1 MRRALLQMAGG
12 ILVLAILAGAWSILS
27 PAELEAVSKVQ
38 VNTSDPQTLSNKTIV
53 SPVLQ
58 GSITSAG
65 DGYSLGGDVTI
76 AAPTITAPSI
86 LSPIISVGATT
97 LSMSLSG
104 QTIGDILY
112 ANSGNSWT
120 RLPDTLDGNVLRA
133 GGLATAPAWGKV
145 RLSGA
150 TTDIDGILQYAN
162 GGTGINSAPQAG
174 QLLIGNGSGF
184 TLGALSNG
192 GGVGINNSAGTIT
205 LSALP
210 MGYLFGCTISNNV
223 TDPTNDFDL
232 AEPCEAVSENSSL
245 LDRRLL
251 LPTAMTKQLDATWAA
266 GTNAGC
272 RISTEALADGVWH
285 VYLFRR
291 SGGLTDVVCSQTLTP
306 SLPDGGTH
314 KRRIFSLVRKS
325 AALLAFVHRGDMV
338 YWKASQLDTNDTNPG
353 TSAVVETLT
362 VPTGIQ
368 VFARVRARLEQ
379 STGVSSFI
387 VSSFDQN
394 DELPTLSAA
403 APLLQGS
410 SDGGAGTG
418 TYGAWEGLVGT
429 NTAGQVRYRLSTSDA
444 NTTFAMVTLGYVDSR
459 GRLN

>member
-38 VNTSDPQTLSNKTIV
+38 VNTSDPQTLSSKTLVAPIFN
-53 SPVLQ
+53 
-58 GSITSAG
+58 GAITGTYTLSG
-65 DGYSLGGDVTI
+65 T
-76 AAPTITAPSI
+76 PTINFPSISGATI
-86 LSPIISVGATT
+86 LSPSIITGTS
-97 LSMSLSG
+97 SFSLSLAG
-104 QTIGDILY
+104 QTVGDLLY
-112 ANSGNSWT
+112 ATSPISYG
-120 RLPDTLDGNVLRA
+120 RLADTLDGNVLRS

-184 TLGALSNG
+184 TLGSLSNG
-192 GGVGINNSAGTIT
+192 GGLGINNSAGTIS

-232 AEPCEAVSENSSL
+232 AEPCEAVSEDSDL
-245 LDRRLL
+245 LNRRMFI
-251 LPTAMTKQLDATWAA
+251 PGAMTKQLDVAWVA
-266 GTNAGC
+266 GTNQGC

-291 SGGLTDVVCSQTLTP
+291 SGGLTDVACSQSLSP
-306 SLPDGGTH
+306 SLPDSGTH

-379 STGVSSFI
+379 STGVSAFI

-429 NTAGQVRYRLSTSDA
+429 NTAGQVRYRLSTSDV
-444 NTTFAMVTLGYVDSR
+444 NTTMNIATVGYVDSR